1 MTALGKYVVTVCVGL
16 AGLVVLSTVV
26 GILSRRNQELRESL
40 SIAVSNEKALM
51 EERDSVSNS
60 NRVLHL
66 TIEQLEYYGDSISR
80 KLLDAQR
87 ELKIKDKNLKQMQYL
102 LSEAEKKDTVVF
114 RDTIFRNPDLRI
126 DTVLGDRWYQIRLG
140 LRYPNTVAVNPKF
153 VSEKIILVDYRK
165 ETVEPP
171 KKCFLAR
178 WFQKKHKIVE
188 VEVIENNPYIE
199 NKQQRFVEI
208 IK

>member
-1 MTALGKYVVTVCVGL
+1 MTALGKYMTTVCLGL
-16 AGLVVLSTVV
+16 LGMA
-26 GILSRRNQELRESL
+26 ILGTAVWILNRKNQSLQESL

-51 EERDSVSNS
+51 MERDSVTNS

-66 TIEQLEYYGDSISR
+66 TVEQLAYYGDSISQ
-80 KLLDAQR
+80 KLLDAQK
-87 ELKIKDKNLKQMQYL
+87 ELKIKDRDLKQMQYL
-102 LSEAEKKDTVVF
+102 LSEAQKKDTVVF
-114 RDTIFRNPDLRI
+114 RDTIFRSPDLRI
-126 DTVLGDRWYQIRLG
+126 DTTLGDKWYQISLG
-140 LRYPNTVAVNPKF
+140 LRFPNTVIVNPKF

-165 ETVEPP
+165 ETVEPL

-199 NKQQRFVEI
+199 NRQQRFVEI

>member
-1 MTALGKYVVTVCVGL
+1 MTALGKYVVTICVGL

-66 TIEQLEYYGDSISR
+66 TIEQLEYYGDSVSR
-80 KLLDAQR
+80 KLLDAQK

-126 DTVLGDRWYQIRLG
+126 DTVLGTDGTR
-140 LRYPNTVAVNPKF
+140 
-153 VSEKIILVDYRK
+153 
-165 ETVEPP
+165 
-171 KKCFLAR
+171 
-178 WFQKKHKIVE
+178 
-188 VEVIENNPYIE
+188 
-199 NKQQRFVEI
+199 
-208 IK
+208 

>member
-1 MTALGKYVVTVCVGL
+1 MTALGKYVVTICVGL

-66 TIEQLEYYGDSISR
+66 TIEQLEYYGDSVSR
-80 KLLDAQR
+80 KLLDAQK

-126 DTVLGDRWYQIRLG
+126 DTVLGDRWYQVRLG

-199 NKQQRFVEI
+199 NKQRRFVEI

>member
-16 AGLVVLSTVV
+16 AGLAVLSTAV
-26 GILSRRNQELRESL
+26 GILSRRNQELQESL
-40 SIAVSNEKALM
+40 SIAASNEKALM
-51 EERDSVSNS
+51 MERDSVTDS

-66 TIEQLEYYGDSISR
+66 TVEQLEYYGDSISR
-80 KLLDAQR
+80 KLLDAQK

-126 DTVLGDRWYQIRLG
+126 DTVLGDRWYQVRLG
-140 LRYPNTVAVNPKF
+140 LRYPNTIAVNLKF
-153 VSEKIILVDYRK
+153 ESEKIILVDYRK
-165 ETVEPP
+165 ETVGPP

-188 VEVIENNPYIE
+188 VEVIENNPYIR

-208 IK
+208 VK

>member
-1 MTALGKYVVTVCVGL
+1 MTALGKYVVTICVGL

-66 TIEQLEYYGDSISR
+66 TIEQLEYYGDSVSR
-80 KLLDAQR
+80 KLLDAQK

-126 DTVLGDRWYQIRLG
+126 DTVLGDRWYQVRLG

>member
-126 DTVLGDRWYQIRLG
+126 DTVLGDRWYQVRLG

>member
-1 MTALGKYVVTVCVGL
+1 
-16 AGLVVLSTVV
+16 
-26 GILSRRNQELRESL
+26 
-40 SIAVSNEKALM
+40 M

-66 TIEQLEYYGDSISR
+66 TIEQLEYYGDSVSR
-80 KLLDAQR
+80 KLLDAQK

-126 DTVLGDRWYQIRLG
+126 DTVLGDRWYQVRLG

-199 NKQQRFVEI
+199 NKQRRFVEI